1 MNKKIIFGTVQ
12 FRVKYRIL
20 NSNGKIKLIEVFK
33 ITHCEKMALAE
44 LSLNWA
50 FHLKEVDNFILDIN
64 NLSHLKKNLDIINKS
79 IFKESFKQINKINLN
94 NNSIVRTYL

>member
-1 MNKKIIFGTVQ
+1 MNKKIIFGSVQ
-12 FRVKYRIL
+12 FRVKYRTL

-50 FHLKEVDNFILDIN
+50 FHLKEVDNFIRGIN
-64 NLSHLKKNLDIINKS
+64 NLSHLKKNLDITNKS
-79 IFKESFKQINKINLN
+79 IFKESFKPINKINLN

>member
-1 MNKKIIFGTVQ
+1 MNKKIIFGSVQ
-12 FRVKYRIL
+12 FRVKYRTL

-50 FHLKEVDNFILDIN
+50 FQLKEADNFILGIN
-64 NLSHLKKNLDIINKS
+64 NLSHLKKNLDITNKS
-79 IFKESFKQINKINLN
+79 IFKESFKPINKINLN
-94 NNSIVRTYL
+94 NNSIVSTYL

>member
-20 NSNGKIKLIEVFK
+20 NSNGKIKLIKVFK

-50 FHLKEVDNFILDIN
+50 FHLKEVDNFILGIN

>member
-1 MNKKIIFGTVQ
+1 MNKRIIFGSVQ
-12 FRVKYRIL
+12 FRVKYRTL

-50 FHLKEVDNFILDIN
+50 FHLKEVDNFILDIK
-64 NLSHLKKNLDIINKS
+64 NLSHLKKNLDITNKS
-79 IFKESFKQINKINLN
+79 IFKESFKPINKINLN

>member
-1 MNKKIIFGTVQ
+1 MNKRIIFGSVQ
-12 FRVKYRIL
+12 FRVKYRTL

-64 NLSHLKKNLDIINKS
+64 NLSHLKKNLDITNKS
-79 IFKESFKQINKINLN
+79 IFKESFKPINKINLN

>member
-1 MNKKIIFGTVQ
+1 MNKRIIFGSVQ
-12 FRVKYRIL
+12 FRVKYRTL

-33 ITHCEKMALAE
+33 ITHCEMMALAE

-64 NLSHLKKNLDIINKS
+64 NLSHLKKNLDITNKS
-79 IFKESFKQINKINLN
+79 IFKESFKPINKINLN
-94 NNSIVRTYL
+94 NNSIVKTYL

>member
-1 MNKKIIFGTVQ
+1 MNKKIIFGTFQ

-50 FHLKEVDNFILDIN
+50 FHLKEVDNFILGIN

>member
-1 MNKKIIFGTVQ
+1 MNKRIIFGSVQ
-12 FRVKYRIL
+12 FRVKYRTL

-64 NLSHLKKNLDIINKS
+64 NLSHLKKNLDITNKS
-79 IFKESFKQINKINLN
+79 IFKESFKPINKINLN
-94 NNSIVRTYL
+94 NNSIVKTYL

>member
-1 MNKKIIFGTVQ
+1 MNKKIIFGSVQ
-12 FRVKYRIL
+12 FRVKYRTF

-50 FHLKEVDNFILDIN
+50 FHLKEVDNFIRGIN
-64 NLSHLKKNLDIINKS
+64 NLSHLKKNLDITNKS
-79 IFKESFKQINKINLN
+79 IFKESFKPINKINLN